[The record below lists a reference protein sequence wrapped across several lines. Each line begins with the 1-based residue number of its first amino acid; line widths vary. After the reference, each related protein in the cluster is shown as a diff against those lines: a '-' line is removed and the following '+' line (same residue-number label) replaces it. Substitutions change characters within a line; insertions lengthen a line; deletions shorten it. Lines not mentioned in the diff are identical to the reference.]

1 MINNVLGVLS
11 GKESQFLYPPQEWGR
26 GEADALTINELT
38 RSNKELEQFA
48 FSAAH
53 DIQEPLKVTHA
64 YIQLLDKR
72 YKGKL
77 DDGADMIIS
86 SVLRNTEKMQKLV
99 QNLLRYSRVGEGN
112 LQLKELDSNEALKSA
127 IENLRITIDES
138 STQISY
144 ENCPVVHAD
153 EVQLTQLFQNLINN
167 AVKFRKNGEAARIH
181 ICARQESDQWV
192 FSVEDKGIGIAPENI
207 KNIFELF
214 RRLHTQNEYA
224 GSGIGLA
231 LCQRIVESH
240 QGKIWAESQPGEGTT
255 MYFTIPGKGL

>member
-11 GKESQFLYPPQEWGR
+11 GKESQVLYPPQEWGR

-53 DIQEPLKVTHA
+53 DIQEPLKVTLA

-77 DDGADMIIS
+77 DDNADRIIS

-99 QNLLRYSRVGEGN
+99 QNLLKYSLVGEGK
-112 LQLKELDSNEALKSA
+112 LQLKELDSNEAIKSA
-127 IENLRITIDES
+127 VENLKVSIEES
-138 STQISY
+138 ATHISY
-144 ENCPVVHAD
+144 ENCPVVNAD

-181 ICARQESDQWV
+181 ISARQDNDQWV
-192 FSVEDKGIGIAPENI
+192 FSVRDNGIGIAPENM

-214 RRLHTQNEYA
+214 RRLHTQNEYT

-240 QGKIWAESQPGEGTT
+240 RGKIWAESQPGEGTI
-255 MYFTIPGKGL
+255 MYFTIPGK